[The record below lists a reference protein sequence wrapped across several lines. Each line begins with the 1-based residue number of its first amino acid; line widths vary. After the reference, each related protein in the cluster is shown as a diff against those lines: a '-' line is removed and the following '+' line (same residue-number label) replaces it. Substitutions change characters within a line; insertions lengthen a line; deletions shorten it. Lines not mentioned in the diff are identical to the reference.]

1 MQWKHLEYFQYFPNR
16 CKVMTGDVP
25 PKVIVEIQN
34 LEFRFE
40 ERFKRVSEWWF
51 EKVSSVVDLGSSLFI
66 ESRENI

>member
-1 MQWKHLEYFQYFPNR
+1 
-16 CKVMTGDVP
+16 MTGDVP

-40 ERFKRVSEWWF
+40 ERFKRVSEWLF
-51 EKVSSVVDLGSSLFI
+51 EKVSSVVDLGSSPFV